1 MPDTPFIQ
9 DGSNSGMLDDLC
21 WPDDDLTRIPDWI
34 YTSKAILE
42 RERERIF
49 LGKCWNYV
57 ALEAEF
63 DEIGSFKRSYVG
75 DVPVIVTRND
85 EDEWKVFENRCAHRG
100 VEFCRE
106 SRGKAKEFICPYHHW
121 TYDISGKLI
130 AVPFRRGD
138 KGKGGMPE
146 DFNMEEYNPR
156 QFRVA
161 RRNGVVFATL
171 SDATETLEEYL
182 GPETLEQFDVVFS
195 GRELKVLGYYR
206 NRLSGNWKLYH
217 ENLKD
222 PYHATL
228 LHVYLATFRLMV
240 AGQKSAMICDAVGRH
255 ATAASAKDDSI
266 EIDDRMVDEM
276 KGAFRVGMDLND
288 EDFTRYVPEFDSPWT
303 VTMSTIWPNLIV
315 QRELNTLGIRH
326 IVPRGPHALDMYW
339 TMFGYVDDTEEM
351 TKHRMKQGNLM
362 GPSGY
367 LGVDDNEAIKFLQ
380 DGFKRSIP
388 SEGVVKLDPEKEGG
402 TDTLISEASIRSL
415 YRHYR
420 DCLLYTSPSPRD

>member
-1 MPDTPFIQ
+1 MPDTHLIE
-9 DGSNSGMLDDLC
+9 DGSNSMAIEALHWPNDDLS
-21 WPDDDLTRIPDWI
+21 RIPDWI
-34 YTSKAILE
+34 YTSEDILV

-49 LGKCWNYV
+49 LGKCWNFV
-57 ALEAEF
+57 ALEAELP
-63 DEIGSFKRSYVG
+63 DVGCFKRSYVG
-75 DVPVIVTRND
+75 DVPVIVTRTGDDAFN
-85 EDEWKVFENRCAHRG
+85 VFENRCAHRG

-106 SRGKAKEFICPYHHW
+106 LRGKVNEFICPYHHW
-121 TYDISGKLI
+121 TYDVTGELI

-138 KGKGGMPE
+138 KGKGGMPKE
-146 DFNMEEYNPR
+146 FDLGEHNPR
-156 QFRVA
+156 QFRVSC
-161 RRNGVVFATL
+161 RHGVIFATL
-171 SDATETLEEYL
+171 SDDTEPLEEYL

-206 NRLSGNWKLYH
+206 NRLNGNWKLYH

-240 AGQKSAMICDAVGRH
+240 AGQKSAMICDEVGRH
-255 ATAASAKDDSI
+255 ATAASAKDDAI
-266 EIDDRMVDEM
+266 EIGDDLVDEM
-276 KGAFRVGMDLND
+276 KGAYRVGMDLND

-339 TMFGYVDDTEEM
+339 TMFGYVGDSEEM

-380 DGFKRSIP
+380 DGFRNSMP
-388 SEGVVKLDPEKEGG
+388 GEGVVKLDPDNEGG

-420 DCLLYTSPSPRD
+420 EVMDI